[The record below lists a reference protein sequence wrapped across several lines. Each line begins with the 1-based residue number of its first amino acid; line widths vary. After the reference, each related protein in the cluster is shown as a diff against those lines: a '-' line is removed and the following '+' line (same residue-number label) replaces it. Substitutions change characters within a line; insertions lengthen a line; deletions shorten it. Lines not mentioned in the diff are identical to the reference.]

1 MAAIPYMAA
10 AALVSAGCFVFVT
23 NKNESFQSVCG
34 IVMATVATIS
44 VMVYTRADIEHQ
56 TLDQR
61 WRMSQFSQELRAE
74 LARKP
79 PTSFSQFAAR
89 IFDD

>member
-10 AALVSAGCFVFVT
+10 AALVSTGCFVFVT
-23 NKNESFQSVCG
+23 THNDSFKSVCG

-44 VMVYTRADIEHQ
+44 VMYHSLADIEQQ

-61 WRMSQFSQELRAE
+61 WKMQQFSQELRAE

-79 PTSFSQFAAR
+79 PTSLSQFAGR
-89 IFDD
+89 MFE